1 MMEEA
6 RLAQTLL
13 NHKNHLRRLKAAI
26 TNPIR
31 ATKKEKEEV
40 REQTEVERSWWTEIK
55 PYESLEEIASDFAS
69 EKLVR
74 VKPNSDFKLIM
85 RFANPELEDWQP
97 YLRRDAA
104 SLLYEITKNWRVK
117 MTNAELSRDIRLS
130 VTSLVRTTNY
140 QIKLIELGKLAMLD
154 SAHTKGEAFD
164 IDGCGYYDAE
174 ENINPRQNKNYR
186 VLYNPLVHQ
195 LLQKTLEE
203 MKLEGK
209 LNFVLEYKGSTNQV
223 FHIARSP
230 RY

>member
-1 MMEEA
+1 
-6 RLAQTLL
+6 
-13 NHKNHLRRLKAAI
+13 
-26 TNPIR
+26 
-31 ATKKEKEEV
+31 
-40 REQTEVERSWWTEIK
+40 
-55 PYESLEEIASDFAS
+55 
-69 EKLVR
+69 
-74 VKPNSDFKLIM
+74 M